1 MLKIM
6 DLLVEPPLHPT
17 AQKLVNTVIEM
28 LKTTSYN
35 NIKSESVLLK
45 SGISRGPMY
54 HHFANFE
61 DLIET
66 AQIQIYK
73 EFASEAIQE
82 LVNAVNSIED
92 PFKAREQFGKVF
104 VVKSNLKSENDL
116 RLRVGII
123 HNAASIKSLR
133 EKLSRTQESMTL
145 EWIKAYNLCVD
156 KGWADPKMDARA
168 VAILMQSTFIGRVI
182 DNLSKEQMD
191 PALWLQALLRLFDSF
206 FFATALA
213 HRTMS

>member
-28 LKTTSYN
+28 LRTTSYN

-82 LVNAVNSIED
+82 LVDAVNSIED
-92 PFKAREQFGKVF
+92 PFKAR
-104 VVKSNLKSENDL
+104 
-116 RLRVGII
+116 
-123 HNAASIKSLR
+123 
-133 EKLSRTQESMTL
+133 
-145 EWIKAYNLCVD
+145 
-156 KGWADPKMDARA
+156 
-168 VAILMQSTFIGRVI
+168 
-182 DNLSKEQMD
+182 
-191 PALWLQALLRLFDSF
+191 
-206 FFATALA
+206 
-213 HRTMS
+213 

>member
-6 DLLVEPPLHPT
+6 DLSVEPPLHPT

-35 NIKSESVLLK
+35 NIKSENVLLK

-73 EFASEAIQE
+73 GFASEVIQE
-82 LVNAVNSIED
+82 LVNAVNSIDD
-92 PFKAREQFGKVF
+92 PVKAREQFGKVL
-104 VVKSNLKSENDL
+104 VAKSNLKIDNNL

-123 HNAASIKSLR
+123 HNAATVATLR
-133 EKLSRTQESMTL
+133 EKLSKTQESMTL
-145 EWIKAYNLCVD
+145 EWIKAYELCVD
-156 KGWADPKMDARA
+156 KGWADPKIDARA
-168 VAILMQSTFIGRVI
+168 VAILMQSTFIGRFI
-182 DNLSKEQMD
+182 DNLSKEQMKPD
-191 PALWLQALLRLFDSF
+191 LWLQALLRLFDSF
-206 FFATALA
+206 FFATTLA
-213 HRTMS
+213 HQTMA